1 MGASDSKLVFK
12 KGIFRLSEERHIPA
26 DDSYWTSFWELPET
40 PEDVFSLFSPADIRR
55 TRDRAI
61 ENLET
66 LILAVTSRLF
76 ILRHHPSFPNAEIAP
91 ERDALNCVRVLTRI
105 LPYLYEV
112 DSLESWEDKFFWGT
126 RRKRTRRSAIANEVL
141 FDGAQEDK
149 PDTKP
154 PVDEFEDAK
163 PLAEE
168 LIDTLVDL
176 LFFSDFTVPRQPHGK
191 PKVTYAIWQSGVGCN
206 TAVPTTKEYES
217 NRCEILRLLLTLA
230 SRSMYMSP
238 NLLPTKGTKALTYIC
253 TCPDKQVVLSVLCS
267 LLNTTLKYNPAS
279 WRVPINTLVFK
290 DPKEVLVTYTLQFL
304 LVILLY
310 PIPESSAGSTPKNYY
325 RHFLGRL
332 HRPQDFQFIL
342 DGMTRI
348 LSQPIQANTSYI
360 PSTQA
365 TARFSPEITMLFWE
379 VTQCNKRFRSYM
391 IDTQRAHDFV
401 ILILFYATEYK
412 LDTSKQG
419 VVRMCAFLLQTLSVE
434 KNFGINLNK
443 HFGAQDTLPPVIRI
457 PNFKGT
463 YGDFLIQSIYN
474 LITRSQGKLSAIYP
488 ALLAV
493 VHNVAAYLEGISS
506 TTCLKLIQLFN
517 SMSSPS
523 FLLANDSNHVLLSS
537 LLESMNAIL
546 EHQYEKNPTFVY
558 LVLKNKKRFEA
569 LRSFTLESG
578 QEELERRNRLRKE
591 NGQPIDPFDNS
602 SRRSSVE
609 SLRSP
614 TTAAPKVSSLSNVP
628 EEDSTFAIGD
638 DEDDSDGDGDE
649 RPTPAQSSSSENPSR
664 ASSVAGVEDAVP
676 AQVKGMSEKARG
688 KMPAGVP
695 TFSRQ
700 NSTTSLGSYSAAG
713 QSSSGAFEPSAD
725 WIESWLP
732 ELPLHTI
739 LTVIQQ
745 LTVLIDRQGLSA
757 DPPSAAT
764 LKTIKEADLVAIE
777 PSAVR
782 VQSFEWSPLALGWYE
797 SLIWSFVFASELQVA
812 KGTVGVWNGTGI
824 KLFKV
829 QETAPAGPTLTS
841 PRGAVDAV
849 GSNIVS
855 RIGSINLRGAA
866 APTGP
871 ASPGLPP
878 QTQGPPP
885 G

>member
-26 DDSYWTSFWELPET
+26 DDPYWTSFWELPESS
-40 PEDVFSLFSPADIRR
+40 EDVFSLFSPADIRR

-76 ILRHHPSFPNAEIAP
+76 ILRHHPSFPDAEFAP
-91 ERDALNCVRVLTRI
+91 ERDALNCIRVLTRI
-105 LPYLYEV
+105 LPYIYEAEN
-112 DSLESWEDKFFWGT
+112 LQAWEDKFFWGT
-126 RRKRTRRSAIANEVL
+126 RRKRTRRAAIANEVL
-141 FDGAQEDK
+141 FDEAQEDK
-149 PDTKP
+149 QDAKLPAE
-154 PVDEFEDAK
+154 EFEDAK

-168 LIDTLVDL
+168 LIDTLIDL
-176 LFFSDFTVPRQPHGK
+176 LFFSDLTVQRQPNGK

-217 NRCEILRLLLTLA
+217 NRCEILRLILTLA
-230 SRSMYMSP
+230 SQSMYMSP

-310 PIPESSAGSTPKNYY
+310 PVPESPTGSTPKNYY

-348 LSQPIQANTSYI
+348 LNQPMQSNTSYL
-360 PSTQA
+360 PGTQA
-365 TARFSPEITMLFWE
+365 TARFSPEIIMLFWE

-412 LDTSKQG
+412 LDASKQG

-443 HFGAQDTLPPVIRI
+443 SFGAQDTLPAVIRI

-493 VHNVAAYLEGISS
+493 VNNVAAYLEGISG
-506 TTCLKLIQLFN
+506 TTCSKLIQLFN

-537 LLESMNAIL
+537 LLESINAII
-546 EHQYEKNPTFVY
+546 EHQYEKNTNLVY
-558 LVLKNKKRFEA
+558 LILKNRKRFEA
-569 LRSFTLESG
+569 LRSFTLENG

-591 NGQPIDPFDNS
+591 NGQPIDPFDMS
-602 SRRSSVE
+602 SRRSSIE

-614 TTAAPKVSSLSNVP
+614 TTATPKIPSLSDVP
-628 EEDSTFAIGD
+628 EEDTTFAIGD
-638 DEDDSDGDGDE
+638 DEDDSDEDE
-649 RPTPAQSSSSENPSR
+649 RPTPAQSSSSGNPSR
-664 ASSVAGVEDAVP
+664 ASSVADVEDAVP
-676 AQVKGMSEKARG
+676 AQLKGMSEKARG
-688 KMPAGVP
+688 KMPAGIP

-713 QSSSGAFEPSAD
+713 QSTSGAFEPSAD

-745 LTVLIDRQGLSA
+745 LTVLIDSQGLSA
-757 DPPSAAT
+757 DSPSAAT
-764 LKTIKEADLVAIE
+764 LTAIREADLVAIE

-797 SLIWSFVFASELQVA
+797 SLIWSFVFASEMQVA
-812 KGTVGVWNGTGI
+812 KGMVGIWNGTGI
-824 KLFKV
+824 KLFRV

-855 RIGSINLRGAA
+855 RIGSINLRGVT
-866 APTGP
+866 PTSP

-878 QTQGPPP
+878 QRPPQA
-885 G
+885 

>member
-26 DDSYWTSFWELPET
+26 DDPYWTSFWELPEST
-40 PEDVFSLFSPADIRR
+40 EDIFSLFAPADIRR

-66 LILAVTSRLF
+66 LVLAVTSRLF
-76 ILRHHPSFPNAEIAP
+76 ILRHHPSFPDPEFAP
-91 ERDALNCVRVLTRI
+91 ERDALNCIRILTRV

-112 DSLESWEDKFFWGT
+112 DHLQGWESKFFWGT
-126 RRKRTRRSAIANEVL
+126 RRKRTRRSTIANEIL
-141 FDGAQEDK
+141 FDEGQEDV
-149 PDTKP
+149 KP
-154 PVDEFEDAK
+154 PTDEFEDAK

-176 LFFSDFTVPRQPHGK
+176 LFFSDLTVPKQPHGK

-206 TAVPTTKEYES
+206 TAVPTTKEYEN

-230 SRSMYMSP
+230 SQSMYTSP
-238 NLLPTKGTKALTYIC
+238 NILPTKGTRALTYLC

-279 WRVPINTLVFK
+279 WRVPYNTLMFK
-290 DPKEVLVTYTLQFL
+290 DPKEILITYTLQFL
-304 LVILLY
+304 LIVLLY
-310 PIPESSAGSTPKNYY
+310 PIPEPATGSAPKNFY

-332 HRPQDFQFIL
+332 HRPQDFQFIV

-348 LSQPIQANTSYI
+348 LYQPIQANISYI
-360 PSTQA
+360 PGTQA
-365 TARFSPEITMLFWE
+365 TARFSPEIIMLFWE
-379 VTQCNKRFRSYM
+379 VTQCNKRFRSFM
-391 IDTQRAHDFV
+391 IDTQRAHDFL
-401 ILILFYATEYK
+401 ILVLFYATEYK
-412 LDTSKQG
+412 ADASKQG

-443 HFGAQDTLPPVIRI
+443 HFEGQDTLPPVIRI
-457 PNFKGT
+457 PGFKGT
-463 YGDFLIQSIYN
+463 YADFLVQSIYN

-493 VHNVAAYLEGISS
+493 INNISAYLEGING
-506 TTCLKLIQLFN
+506 TTGSKLLQLYN

-523 FLLANDSNHVLLSS
+523 FLLANDTNHDLLSS
-537 LLESMNAIL
+537 LLESINAII
-546 EHQYEKNPTFVY
+546 EHQYKKNAHFIY
-558 LVLKNKKRFEA
+558 LILKNRKKFEA
-569 LRSFTLESG
+569 LRTFTLESG
-578 QEELERRNRLRKE
+578 QEEIERRNRRRKE
-591 NGQPIDPFDNS
+591 SGQPIDPFDIG

-614 TTAAPKVSSLSNVP
+614 TTTQPRTPTLSNVP
-628 EEDSTFAIGD
+628 EEDTTFAIGD
-638 DEDDSDGDGDE
+638 AEDESDEDEDD
-649 RPTPAQSSSSENPSR
+649 RPTPAQSTPSENPSQ
-664 ASSVAGVEDAVP
+664 ASSVADVEDAVP
-676 AQVKGMSEKARG
+676 TQLRGMSEKARG

-700 NSTTSLGSYSAAG
+700 NSTTSLGSYSAGG
-713 QSSSGAFEPSAD
+713 QSVPGAFEPSAH

-745 LTVLIDRQGLSA
+745 LTALITRQGLTA
-757 DPPSAAT
+757 DVPSSAT
-764 LKTIKEADLVAIE
+764 LQAIQEADLVGVE
-777 PSAVR
+777 PSPVR
-782 VQSFEWSPLALGWYE
+782 VHSFEWSPLALGWYE
-797 SLIWSFVFASELQVA
+797 SLVWSFVFTGEMQVA
-812 KGTVGVWNGTGI
+812 KGTVGVWNGTAI

-829 QETAPAGPTLTS
+829 QETAAQGPTLTS

-855 RIGSINLRGAA
+855 RIGSINLRGN
-866 APTGP
+866 APPSP

-878 QTQGPPP
+878 QRNT
-885 G
+885 